1 MIVRDYGKQTLS
13 ALCVFTGRHGLLQC
27 SEWKEFVR
35 KKVMCTASPEGGAVP
50 SLLDGNGIEFQPLDV
65 VNWKDY
71 PYKPEVSFRIAHTG
85 REILLHYKVKEAS
98 VRAVASGDNGRV
110 WEDACVEF
118 FVSPEGDDRYYN
130 FECNC
135 VGRLLIQGGAV
146 NERRPTASQEVL
158 GMVKRWS
165 SLGGE
170 PFEERLGE
178 CSWELVMVIPVSA
191 FFQHS
196 VGSLD
201 GKTMRGNFYKCGD
214 KLQTPHFL
222 SWSPIRLERPMF
234 HCPAFFGTLFFE

>member
-1 MIVRDYGKQTLS
+1 MKGRFMIVRDYGSKLLLLLVFSMVGMVCCNAQSGKSLS
-13 ALCVFTGRHGLLQC
+13 V
-27 SEWKEFVR
+27 
-35 KKVMCTASPEGGAVP
+35 KKVMCTASPEGEAVP
-50 SLLDGNGIEFQPLDV
+50 SLLDENGIEFQPLDV

-135 VGRLLIQGGAV
+135 AGRLLIQGGAV

-158 GMVKRWS
+158 A
-165 SLGGE
+165 
-170 PFEERLGE
+170 
-178 CSWELVMVIPVSA
+178 MVIPVSA

-201 GKTMRGNFYKCGD
+201 GKTMKGNFYKCGD

-222 SWSPIRLERPMF
+222 SWSPIGLERPMF
-234 HCPAFFGTLFFE
+234 HCPAFFGTLSFE